1 MRSAKSYLRET
12 SDFLKKLKELG
23 CVPQNELLVTGDL
36 VGLFLSIPHLD
47 GLEALS
53 IKLDQW
59 VDKKIVIENQ
69 LEMAPFVLKN
79 NYIEY
84 DSVIKQQVS
93 CRAIGTMFTSPYA
106 YIFIDSVGAEF
117 PEK

>member
-1 MRSAKSYLRET
+1 
-12 SDFLKKLKELG
+12 
-23 CVPQNELLVTGDL
+23 
-36 VGLFLSIPHLD
+36 
-47 GLEALS
+47 
-53 IKLDQW
+53 
-59 VDKKIVIENQ
+59 
-69 LEMAPFVLKN
+69 MAPFVLKN